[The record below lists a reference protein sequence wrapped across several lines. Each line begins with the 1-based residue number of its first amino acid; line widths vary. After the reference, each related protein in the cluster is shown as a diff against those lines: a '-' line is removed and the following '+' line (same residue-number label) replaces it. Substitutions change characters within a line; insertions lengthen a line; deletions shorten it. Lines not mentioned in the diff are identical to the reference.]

1 MNWTRR
7 RTIPLRQLASAAS
20 LSVCAAF
27 TWSSAQ
33 AEMTLVRLTP
43 EQYQHSIHDIFGTSI
58 RVDQNKVEPGFRDEG
73 LLALG
78 NRKLTVGSAELE
90 RDETLAQAIA
100 AQVVDAKHRPV
111 LVGCKPKSEDAADD
125 GCARNFITRVGLLLF

>member
-1 MNWTRR
+1 MNVRPPM
-7 RTIPLRQLASAAS
+7 PLRQLISVATLSVSAA
-20 LSVCAAF
+20 LAC
-27 TWSSAQ
+27 SSAR

-58 RVDQNKVEPGFRDEG
+58 RVDQNKVEPGFRDDG

-111 LVGCKPKSEDAADD
+111 
-125 GCARNFITRVGLLLF
+125 

>member
-1 MNWTRR
+1 MKGSTRPPM
-7 RTIPLRQLASAAS
+7 PLRSLAAVAA

-27 TWSSAQ
+27 AWSSAR
-33 AEMTLVRLTP
+33 AGMMLVRLTP

-58 RVDQNKVEPGFRDEG
+58 RVDDNKVEPGFRDEG

-78 NRKLTVGSAELE
+78 NRKLTVGSSELE

-100 AQVVDAKHRPV
+100 AQVVDAKHRR
-111 LVGCKPKSEDAADD
+111 DAPRLQAQIRD
-125 GCARNFITRVGLLLF
+125 CARRWLRTRVH